1 MEKTRS
7 ILETVGNATYVGIH
21 YIIFYGRKY
30 PLIPAAY
37 LLLFIWFFFLRKP
50 ALPPAPVSST
60 PGGSYAPG
68 GSYYFPGLNS
78 PQSQRQP
85 TPAPAAP
92 VIQTAQVSAFQSGDR
107 IILRWN
113 RPVEGH
119 QIYLDDNKI
128 NVSCQPK
135 ECQIKIGNQP
145 NLIYTKWNESGQ
157 SFEKSFSF

>member
-7 ILETVGNATYVGIH
+7 ILETIGNATYVGIH

-78 PQSQRQP
+78 PQTQR
-85 TPAPAAP
+85 AANP
-92 VIQTAQVSAFQSGDR
+92 RTHRSS
-107 IILRWN
+107 
-113 RPVEGH
+113 H
-119 QIYLDDNKI
+119 
-128 NVSCQPK
+128 
-135 ECQIKIGNQP
+135 P
-145 NLIYTKWNESGQ
+145 NGSSI
-157 SFEKSFSF
+157 SFSERRSHYLTLESSRRRASNLFGW